1 MVKEHVDKTN
11 EIDKNLNRGNENQ
24 LFKNSIFKAKGRSE
38 KGNLLTF
45 SCIVR
50 SLGCRDLKIL
60 FKK

>member
-24 LFKNSIFKAKGRSE
+24 LFKNRFFKAKERTK

-45 SCIVR
+45 SSIVR
-50 SLGCRDLKIL
+50 S
-60 FKK
+60 